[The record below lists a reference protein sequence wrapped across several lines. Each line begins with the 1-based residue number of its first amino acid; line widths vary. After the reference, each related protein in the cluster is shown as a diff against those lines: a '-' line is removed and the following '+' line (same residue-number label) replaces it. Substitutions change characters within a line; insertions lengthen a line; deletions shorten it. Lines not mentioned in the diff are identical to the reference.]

1 MTGTLKIGSKTITT
15 LADLVIQRAITE
27 PDKQIFTF
35 LEDGEDIVSIVDY
48 RTFDQRARAIA
59 AVLLERYQPGDRML
73 LLFHPG
79 LDFIQAFWG
88 CLYAGMIAVP
98 TYPPNLTKVKR
109 SLPRFLSIIKDSAP
123 EAVLSTGPIIELSKP
138 ILESA
143 PEIQSLDWIAT
154 ESISNHIADTWRR
167 PEIGWDTLAFLQY
180 TSGSTAL
187 PKGVMVSHGNLLSNS
202 EMIFQ
207 AFAHSPE
214 DKMVSWLP
222 AYHDMGLIGG
232 IIQPVY
238 AGASVVLMSPLHFLQ
253 RPHRWLKAI
262 TKYNVTVSG
271 APNFG
276 YDWCVRR
283 VKPRQMEA
291 LDLRTWR
298 LAFNGAEPVRPETL
312 RRFTE
317 TFAPCGF
324 RPETHYPCY
333 GLAEA
338 TLFVTGGLPDQ
349 PPTIIQLN
357 SRDLMSDSASHSL
370 EGEKNQEYV
379 SCGRN
384 WLEQEI
390 LIVDPDT
397 LEVCGPGCVG
407 EIWVSGQHVAH
418 GYWQNPTA
426 TSETFQAYLPGTKQG
441 PFMRTG
447 DLGFFMEGE
456 LYIAGRLKDLIIID
470 GLNHYPQDI
479 ELTVEGS
486 HPGVRPDFT
495 AAFSIEEK
503 GSEKL
508 VVVAEFQRQ
517 YRDEIDDARK
527 AILQAIAEEHEIR
540 AHDIV
545 LIKTRT
551 IPKTASGKIQRHLCK
566 AEYLSGQLRE
576 IGSS

>member
-1 MTGTLKIGSKTITT
+1 MTGTLKIGDQIITT
-15 LADLVIQRAITE
+15 LADLVIQRANTE
-27 PDKQIFTF
+27 PDKVIYTF
-35 LEDGEDIVSIVDY
+35 LEDGEDVETCMDY
-48 RTFDQRARAIA
+48 REFDLRARSIA
-59 AVLLERYQPGDRML
+59 AVLLERYQPGERMIL
-73 LLFHPG
+73 LYHPG
-79 LDFIQAFWG
+79 LEFIQAFWG

-98 TYPPNLTKVKR
+98 TYPPNLTKIQR
-109 SLPRFLSIIKDSAP
+109 SLPRFLSILKDAAP
-123 EAVLSTGPIIELSKP
+123 KAVLSTDSIIEISRP
-138 ILESA
+138 ILETA
-143 PEIQSLDWIAT
+143 PEIQALDWIAT
-154 ESISNHIADTWRR
+154 ESIPNHIADAWKR
-167 PEIGWDTLAFLQY
+167 PDIGWDTLAFLQY
-180 TSGSTAL
+180 TSGSTAM

-207 AFAHSPE
+207 AFEHSPA
-214 DKMVSWLP
+214 DKMSSWLP

-253 RPHRWLKAI
+253 RPYRWLKAI
-262 TKYNVTVSG
+262 TKYKVTVTG

-283 VKPRQMEA
+283 IKPEQLEE
-291 LDLRTWR
+291 LDLGTWR

-312 RRFTE
+312 RRFSQ

-324 RPETHYPCY
+324 KPEAHYPCY

-338 TLFVTGGLPDQ
+338 TLFVTGGCASEA
-349 PPTIIQLN
+349 PTIIQLN
-357 SRDLMSDSASHSL
+357 SHDLMTDSASYSL
-370 EGEKNQEYV
+370 EGEKIQEYI

-384 WLEQEI
+384 WLDQEI
-390 LIVDPDT
+390 LIVDPNT
-397 LEVCGPGCVG
+397 FNICEPERVG
-407 EIWVSGQHVAH
+407 EIWISGPHVTQ
-418 GYWQNPTA
+418 GYWQNAKA
-426 TSETFQAYLPGTKQG
+426 TRETFQANPADTDHG

-447 DLGFFMEGE
+447 DLGFFMNGE

-479 ELTVEGS
+479 ELTVENS

-495 AAFSIEEK
+495 AAFSIEDK
-503 GSEKL
+503 GTEKL

-517 YRDEIDDARK
+517 YKDEVDEARK

-545 LIKTRT
+545 FIKTRT
-551 IPKTASGKIQRHLCK
+551 IAKTASGKIQRHLCK

-576 IGSS
+576 FSSD